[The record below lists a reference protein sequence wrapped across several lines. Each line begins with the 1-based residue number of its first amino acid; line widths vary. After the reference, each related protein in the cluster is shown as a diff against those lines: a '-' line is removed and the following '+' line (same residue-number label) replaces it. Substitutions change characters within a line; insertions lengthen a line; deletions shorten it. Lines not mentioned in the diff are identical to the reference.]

1 MTAGADVSRDDDEDR
16 DERRERRRKKRR
28 EPIEEPT
35 PVIGGRLLVL
45 GAALIAVAIIPGSK
59 LGSLIEPKDP
69 VDTSA
74 INWKVGGKATVGIT
88 LITAA
93 YAKLAC
99 ASDQVIEG
107 FHCAFKSE
115 TESFPREPGAPLD
128 DNKAK
133 IIQPYRTP
141 ETNKLIL
148 VAGLWAQPDV
158 ALRLHREPTVGVDEE
173 KLARFTVK
181 CDVKFIGSLPMD
193 KTKLRWTPGQWVNPD
208 MEAIVARPESCKIM
222 ELDPP

>member
-88 LITAA
+88 LITAD

-193 KTKLRWTPGQWVNPD
+193 KTKLRWNPGQWVNPD